1 MSSTT
6 EDVVVEADVSA
17 LEFMEAAWSA
27 DEDGRASPDASALSD
42 PALFAVLR
50 YSRSDLPSSAS
61 SAVEA
66 EASRRGMIATW
77 ADRWVPLA
85 VLAVLVGSG
94 LTIVG
99 ELLIW

>member
-1 MSSTT
+1 VTSAT

-27 DEDGRASPDASALSD
+27 DEEGRTSPDASALSD

-50 YSRSDLPSSAS
+50 YARSDLPSSAS
-61 SAVEA
+61 AAVEA
-66 EASRRGMIATW
+66 EATRRGMIATW

-85 VLAVLVGSG
+85 MLGMIVLSG
-94 LTIVG
+94 LAIVG

>member
-1 MSSTT
+1 MTTAT
-6 EDVVVEADVSA
+6 EDVVEADVSA
-17 LEFMEAAWSA
+17 LEFREAAWSA
-27 DEDGRASPDASALSD
+27 DEEGRGSPDASALSD

-50 YSRSDLPSSAS
+50 YSRSDLPSTAS

-66 EASRRGMIATW
+66 EAARRGLIASL

-85 VLAVLVGSG
+85 ALAVLVISG
-94 LTIVG
+94 LVTVG

>member
-1 MSSTT
+1 MTTAT
-6 EDVVVEADVSA
+6 EDVVEADVSA
-17 LEFMEAAWSA
+17 LEFREAAWSA
-27 DEDGRASPDASALSD
+27 DGEGRGSPDASALSD

-50 YSRSDLPSSAS
+50 DSRSDLPSTAS

-66 EASRRGMIATW
+66 EAARRGLIASL

-85 VLAVLVGSG
+85 LLAVLVISG
-94 LTIVG
+94 LVTVG